1 MSFMFLRNAVVFC
14 TAALLVALCA
24 DALKFLTL
32 SIGAHIW
39 GSFAVAAKPSGWI
52 AIYAIW
58 WAISFLIAL
67 PFMSKLGGFPF
78 RLL

>member
-14 TAALLVALCA
+14 TAALLLALCA
-24 DALKFLTL
+24 DALKFLTF
-32 SIGAHIW
+32 SIAAHTS
-39 GSFAVAAKPSGWI
+39 GSFAVGAKPSGWI
-52 AIYAIW
+52 AIYATW

-78 RLL
+78 RLP